1 MRKKTRARA
10 RFFLILALASIC
22 ATSFLSMFVFRKK
35 EQLNDFGKQLVAA
48 LALAFDEYFQRC
60 PNDDELR
67 PLSGECVSSYGF
79 SSSLLESVEVL
90 FLLGMK
96 DRYRA
101 AREKI
106 KWKLDCS
113 KLGWVNR
120 REFFSR
126 AIGSLIGSYLVTGD
140 RMFLQK
146 ACDCVDT
153 ALSIPNSFAPFVNLA
168 QRKVRMRK
176 WQEGS
181 SILDIISGLPELLSL
196 YLLTKN
202 ASYSA
207 AYLHI
212 LSSLPEI
219 GNETLL
225 SSFYDVKQKMSLPHV
240 VDAVTVGFVH
250 NLYISNKIKPMK
262 KLQDLL
268 ASSVSKMELT
278 DLRNN
283 SILGCLVDF
292 LGDDVCHFGRQT
304 LEAYLGKQSRTHIV
318 KAQIQYEAFT
328 FSTAPFRRLFA
339 QKELIQ
345 ELIVQSLVECRSA
358 HGFTG
363 KRRNNI
369 NVSSTDIQHSSF
381 FGEWMSLAAWLA
393 TNRTDSY
400 QRSVFN
406 ERGHVLYSSPHDI
419 K

>member
-10 RFFLILALASIC
+10 RFFLALALASIC
-22 ATSFLSMFVFRKK
+22 TTSFLSMFLFRKK

-67 PLSGECVSSYGF
+67 PLSGGCVSSYGF

-153 ALSIPNSFAPFVNLA
+153 VLSIPNSFAPFVNLV
-168 QRKVRMRK
+168 QRKVRVRK

-181 SILDIISGLPELLSL
+181 SILDIISGLPELLRL
-196 YLLTKN
+196 HLLTKN
-202 ASYSA
+202 TSYSA

-212 LSSLPEI
+212 LSSLPQF

-225 SSFYDVKQKMSLPHV
+225 PSFYDVKKKISFPQV
-240 VDAVTVGFVH
+240 VDAITVGFVY

-268 ASSVSKMELT
+268 ASSISKIGLT
-278 DLRNN
+278 DLRNS
-283 SILGCLVDF
+283 SILCCLVDV
-292 LGDDVCHFGRQT
+292 LGHDACHFGRQT
-304 LEAYLGKQSRTHIV
+304 LEPYFGQQSRTDIV
-318 KAQIQYEAFT
+318 ETELQYEGFT
-328 FSTAPFRRLFA
+328 FSTATFRHLSS
-339 QKELIQ
+339 QEELIQ
-345 ELIVQSLVECRSA
+345 ELIVTSLVECRSV

-369 NVSSTDIQHSSF
+369 NVSSSDIQHSSF
-381 FGEWMSLAAWLA
+381 FGEWMNLAAWLA
-393 TNRTDSY
+393 TKGADSY

-406 ERGHVLYSSPHDI
+406 ERGHLLYSSSHDV